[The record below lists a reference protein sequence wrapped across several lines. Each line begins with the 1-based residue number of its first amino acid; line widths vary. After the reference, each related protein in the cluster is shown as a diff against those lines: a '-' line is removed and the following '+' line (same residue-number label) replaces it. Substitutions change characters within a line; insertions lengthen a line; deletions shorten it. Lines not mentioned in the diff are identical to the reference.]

1 MPEIINKIK
10 NLPTKVKIIFLSLVV
25 VSIVGMVMLFA
36 WSKSPDYQVLYSN
49 IPESDTGL
57 IIQKLKEM
65 KVPYKVEFG
74 NVLVPLENIY
84 DLRLQ
89 LATQGLPQGGGIG
102 FELFDE
108 TSFGTTDFVH
118 KINYRRALQG
128 ELARTINSL
137 KEVEQTRVHLSIPE
151 KSLFVREE
159 DKPSAS
165 VFIKLKPGKRLTS
178 SQVEGIVHLIS
189 SSIDGLVPKNVT
201 IIDNNGQML
210 TRPDDETIALNNV
223 QHEYKRNYEKDME
236 SRIINILEPIVGKEK
251 VRAKVNAEIDFT
263 QTEST
268 EEKFDPKGQVIRSE
282 QNNHEKEI
290 TLGKG
295 GVPGV
300 ASNLPD
306 KETQTSSSSQIKS
319 DKKTETINYEI
330 SKITKH
336 VKNSYSDVKRL
347 SCAVIV
353 DGKYISQK
361 DATKPQYT
369 ARIDKELQFYEDL
382 VKKAIGY
389 SVDRGDEVTVVN
401 MPFETISQEEFPEIT
416 NSYQTSIMPVVKG
429 IVPLLIAVLFFLF
442 VARPLIKTLSNSQIK
457 EKIPQQLALP
467 QSVAELE
474 MSMEKSSIDKDMASE
489 EASTDGNKTDG
500 NKTDGNKTDGN
511 KTDGKSENKLV
522 IEWAKNN
529 PQQVASLIKGWIS
542 G

>member
-1 MPEIINKIK
+1 MSEIINKIK
-10 NLPTKVKIIFLSLVV
+10 NLPIKFKIIFLSLAI
-25 VSIVGMVMLFA
+25 VSIAGLVMLFA
-36 WSKSPDYQVLYSN
+36 WSRSPDYQILYSN
-49 IPESDTGL
+49 LSENDIGL

-65 KVPYKVEFG
+65 KVPYKIEHG
-74 NVLVPLENIY
+74 NVLVPSENIY

-89 LATQGLPQGGGIG
+89 LASQGLPQGGGIG

-151 KSLFVREE
+151 KSLFLREE

-165 VFIKLKPGKRLTS
+165 VLIKLKPGKRLTS
-178 SQVEGIVHLIS
+178 SQVEGIVHFIS

-201 IIDNNGQML
+201 IVDNNGQML
-210 TRPDDETIALNNV
+210 TGPDDETIALNNV
-223 QHEYKRNYEKDME
+223 QHEYKRNYEKDVE

-268 EEKFDPKGQVIRSE
+268 EEKFDPNGQVIRSE
-282 QNNHEKEI
+282 QNNHEKET
-290 TLGKG
+290 TLGEG

-300 ASNLPD
+300 ASNLPE
-306 KETQTSSSSQIKS
+306 KQAQKPSASQIKS

-330 SKITKH
+330 SKVTKH

-361 DATKPQYT
+361 DSTKPQYT
-369 ARIDKELQFYEDL
+369 ARTDKELQFYEDI

-401 MPFETISQEEFPEIT
+401 MPFETISEEDFSEIT
-416 NSYQTSIMPVVKG
+416 NSYKTSIIPIVKT
-429 IVPLLIAVLFFLF
+429 IIPLLIVILFFLF
-442 VARPLIKTLSNSQIK
+442 IARPLIKTLSNSQIK
-457 EKIPQQLALP
+457 ERIPQQLELP

-474 MSMEKSSIDKDMASE
+474 KSMEKPLIDENTTSEEVSTDENKKDKDKDDE
-489 EASTDGNKTDG
+489 ESLNYRM
-500 NKTDGNKTDGN
+500 
-511 KTDGKSENKLV
+511 
-522 IEWAKNN
+522 IEWAKDN
-529 PQQVASLIKGWIS
+529 PQQASSLIKEWIS
-542 G
+542 E